1 MTRYQKILSIVFVG
15 FWIWTAINPSFRDS
29 WLLESYPLL
38 IFIPII
44 LFIGRFVG
52 LSSFSYTLLAMFMM
66 LHMVGAHYTYEK
78 VPGGFFLGEL
88 YGSTRNMYDRLVH
101 LLFGVLV
108 TYPAFEALRKTL
120 KIGEYWC
127 YFFVFNFMMTFVAG
141 YEVLEWLTSIS
152 SNPNASMAY
161 IGAQGDI
168 WDTQIDMYVAF
179 LGCVFVL
186 VVIFLMM
193 RRKLPSKPL

>member
-15 FWIWTAINPSFRDS
+15 FWIWMAINPSFRDS

-38 IFIPII
+38 IFIPLI
-44 LFIGRFVG
+44 LVIGRFVG
-52 LSSFSYTLLAMFMM
+52 LSSFSYTLIAMFMM

-78 VPGGFFLGEL
+78 VPGGFYLGEL

-127 YFFVFNFMMTFVAG
+127 YFFVFNFIMTFAAG

-152 SNPNASMAY
+152 SNPNATTAY
-161 IGAQGDI
+161 LGAQGDI

-179 LGCVFVL
+179 LGCVFAIA
-186 VVIFLMM
+186 VIFLMM

>member
-29 WLLESYPLL
+29 WLLESYPLF
-38 IFIPII
+38 IFVP
-44 LFIGRFVG
+44 LVLLLGRTVG
-52 LSSFSYTLLAMFMM
+52 LSSASYTLVAIFLM
-66 LHMVGAHYTYEK
+66 LHMVGTHYTYEK

-101 LLFGVLV
+101 LFFGLLI
-108 TYPAFEALRKTL
+108 TYPAFETL
-120 KIGEYWC
+120 QKLLKVREPWY
-127 YFFVFNFMMTFVAG
+127 YLFVFNFVMTFVAG